1 MKKKFDLDLM
11 KGLESYNSK
20 PMDLTVTDPETL
32 LFFERAWDLR
42 ANADTILNDER
53 MKLARVPWLPV
64 QNGTLVKFTTLGA
77 FIDWW
82 QDGYFGLIYKE
93 SLKLAL
99 DVVYDEINLENDVI
113 TLCEKVISGGS
124 FTIVHL

>member
-64 QNGTLVKFTTLGA
+64 QNGIPVKLTTLGA

-93 SLKLAL
+93 SLKLPL
-99 DVVYDEINLENDVI
+99 MSLM
-113 TLCEKVISGGS
+113 TR
-124 FTIVHL
+124 

>member
-42 ANADTILNDER
+42 ANADTIFE
-53 MKLARVPWLPV
+53 
-64 QNGTLVKFTTLGA
+64 
-77 FIDWW
+77 
-82 QDGYFGLIYKE
+82 
-93 SLKLAL
+93 
-99 DVVYDEINLENDVI
+99 
-113 TLCEKVISGGS
+113 
-124 FTIVHL
+124 